1 VILRRVLDVIQ
12 FTYVFDSGA
21 VYMKLPTVRETL
33 NLQSVPTLDNLEKR
47 VPNDLLRI
55 DIPEAGPI
63 NPVAAI
69 HRAVYYSL
77 MAPSGHNVQPWK
89 VYIDETNLKIVL
101 CLNKKRIPPFFLAV
115 DSLSFYDRTSAAGAA
130 HIIKQLLQGYGF
142 QVMQQVL
149 ESNANLDLEPFML
162 ISIAPAGA
170 GTAKPALMKRQQ
182 SLGALNRPKMINQ
195 GSSNS
200 PAGIPKQPN
209 SPVMPRDG
217 SIHQMPPAL
226 KQPVG
231 LPKKPL
237 PGKVQHGE
245 IRRLPSTNTLPNTPS
260 VQQVSAGQEGLK
272 QPSSPQLTRAVA
284 SQSAPNISRQEV
296 AKQFESI
303 VSQRVT
309 NRHNYSKRR
318 VVPMRILQHL
328 SNPALAQDP
337 VRVLVIND
345 PAQIE
350 MISKYVEDIETNSYV
365 SDCVRKGLIGN
376 IGVQEEQRNHT
387 IPLDAL
393 ELGQMQ
399 LVTATKVVT
408 MDQNTIM
415 TMKAH
420 KALGIATGQ
429 KILNSAGLLVFV
441 GPRDYPLN
449 ELTNALG
456 ASLIAAMLKC
466 TEYNIATHP
475 WTTPFS
481 LQRLLWPLN
490 ERLSELGEKVRQ
502 EVTQETPDFFEQLDM
517 LRHIV
522 PQIKN
527 DEMPLIVVRFGYPDE
542 EISGHST
549 RLPASDSVTL
559 IKRGDVVPNE
569 IKPLFN

>member
-1 VILRRVLDVIQ
+1 
-12 FTYVFDSGA
+12 
-21 VYMKLPTVRETL
+21 MKLPTVRETL

-55 DIPEAGPI
+55 DIPESGPI
-63 NPVAAI
+63 NPVAAM

-89 VYIDETNLKIVL
+89 VYIDETNLKIIL

-115 DSLSFYDRTSAAGAA
+115 DSLSFYDRVGMGAA
-130 HIIKQLLQGYGF
+130 IYVMKQLLLGYGF
-142 QVMQQVL
+142 QVTQQVL
-149 ESNANLDLEPFML
+149 ESNANLDLEPFVVL
-162 ISIAPAGA
+162 SIAPAGA

-217 SIHQMPPAL
+217 QVNPNSLPSQGPKKVM
-226 KQPVG
+226 G
-231 LPKKPL
+231 LPKRPL

-245 IRRLPSTNTLPNTPS
+245 IRRLPSGTQLSPTPS
-260 VQQVSAGQEGLK
+260 VKQVSAADQEIPK
-272 QPSSPQLTRAVA
+272 QPSSPQLTRATPS
-284 SQSAPNISRQEV
+284 SQSSPNILRQERQEA

-309 NRHNYSKRR
+309 NRHYYSKRR

-466 TEYNIATHP
+466 TEYNIATQP
-475 WTTPFS
+475 WTTAFL

-490 ERLSELGEKVRQ
+490 ERLSGFGEKVRQ

>member
-55 DIPEAGPI
+55 DIPESGPI
-63 NPVAAI
+63 NPVAAM

>member
-1 VILRRVLDVIQ
+1 
-12 FTYVFDSGA
+12 
-21 VYMKLPTVRETL
+21 MKLPTVRETL

-55 DIPEAGPI
+55 DIPESGPI
-63 NPVAAI
+63 NPVAAM

-217 SIHQMPPAL
+217 QVNPNSLPSQGPKKVM
-226 KQPVG
+226 G
-231 LPKKPL
+231 LPKRPL

-245 IRRLPSTNTLPNTPS
+245 IRRLPSGTQLSPTPS
-260 VQQVSAGQEGLK
+260 VRQVSAADQEIPK
-272 QPSSPQLTRAVA
+272 QPSSPQLTRATPS
-284 SQSAPNISRQEV
+284 SQSSPNILRQERQEA

-309 NRHNYSKRR
+309 NRHYYSKRR

-441 GPRDYPLN
+441 GPRDCPLN

-456 ASLIAAMLKC
+456 ASFIAAMLKC

-475 WTTPFS
+475 WTTAFL

-490 ERLSELGEKVRQ
+490 GRLSELGEKVRQ

>member
-1 VILRRVLDVIQ
+1 
-12 FTYVFDSGA
+12 
-21 VYMKLPTVRETL
+21 MKLPTVRETL

-77 MAPSGHNVQPWK
+77 MAPSGHNIQPWK

-217 SIHQMPPAL
+217 QVHPNSLPSQGPKKVM
-226 KQPVG
+226 G
-231 LPKKPL
+231 LPKRPL

-245 IRRLPSTNTLPNTPS
+245 IRRLPSGTQLSPTPS
-260 VQQVSAGQEGLK
+260 VRQVSAADQEIPK
-272 QPSSPQLTRAVA
+272 QPSSPQLTRATPS
-284 SQSAPNISRQEV
+284 SQSSPNILRQERQEA

-309 NRHNYSKRR
+309 NRHYYSKRR

-365 SDCVRKGLIGN
+365 SDCVRKLIGN

-441 GPRDYPLN
+441 GPRDCPLN

-456 ASLIAAMLKC
+456 ASFIAAMLKC

-475 WTTPFS
+475 WTTAFL

-490 ERLSELGEKVRQ
+490 GRLSELGEKVRQ